1 MQVAMQVAS
10 DSLGYFKK
18 DSADLRTPYPLIQK
32 FRTRGCYGDTLCFNV
47 KQSEQ
52 GFKSL

>member
-18 DSADLRTPYPLIQK
+18 DSAGLRTPYPLSRIVH
-32 FRTRGCYGDTLCFNV
+32 RLANN
-47 KQSEQ
+47 
-52 GFKSL
+52 

>member
-18 DSADLRTPYPLIQK
+18 DSAGLRSGYPVRK
-32 FRTRGCYGDTLCFNV
+32 
-47 KQSEQ
+47 KP
-52 GFKSL
+52 